1 MKTLLFCYARIRF
14 DSMWLFSKGTNG
26 DQDELAMLIGTY
38 TNGSSK
44 GIYTFRFNQETGTAV
59 PLSSAALPNPS
70 YLVPSGDGEFVYA
83 VSEMNDS
90 TAALSLPFLRPGNGR
105 TAPAEHRSHLRRR
118 PLLRGHQWPGS
129 VDCQLQRWNHV
140 RPFLYRKTHFGSCRH
155 ALSRLC
161 HRSRRIRQATPHIHC
176 TVFSPDGK
184 YIFAT
189 DFSADRILP
198 LCDAPRQPYSSCFS
212 GSRWH

>member
-1 MKTLLFCYARIRF
+1 MLGLGLTACG
-14 DSMWLFSKGTNG
+14 SSPKGTNG

-70 YLVPSGDGEFVYA
+70 YLVPSEDGEFVYA

-90 TAALSLPFLRPGNGR
+90 TAALSSLAFDRETGELRLLNTVP
-105 TAPAEHRSHLRRR
+105 TLRR

-140 RPFLYRKTHFGSCRH
+140 RFSFTERRHFGSCRH

-161 HRSRRIRQATPHIHC
+161 HRSRRHTASHSPHPLHGLFTGRKIHLC
-176 TVFSPDGK
+176 HRLQCRPHP
-184 YIFAT
+184 A
-189 DFSADRILP
+189 

>member
-1 MKTLLFCYARIRF
+1 
-14 DSMWLFSKGTNG
+14 
-26 DQDELAMLIGTY
+26 MLIGTY

-90 TAALSLPFLRPGNGR
+90 TAALSSLSLDRETGELRLLNTVP
-105 TAPAEHRSHLRRR
+105 TLRR

-140 RPFLYRKTHFGSCRH
+140 RLSFTERRHFGSCRH

-161 HRSRRIRQATPHIHC
+161 HRSRRHTASHSPHPLHGLFTGRKVYLRHRLQC
-176 TVFSPDGK
+176 RPHP
-184 YIFAT
+184 A
-189 DFSADRILP
+189 

>member
-1 MKTLLFCYARIRF
+1 MLGLGLTACG
-14 DSMWLFSKGTNG
+14 SSPKGTNG

-70 YLVPSGDGEFVYA
+70 YLVPSEDGEFVYA

-90 TAALSLPFLRPGNGR
+90 TAALSSLALDRETGELRLLNTVPTFGADPCYVATNGR
-105 TAPAEHRSHLRRR
+105 EVLTANYSGGTISFTERR
-118 PLLRGHQWPGS
+118 
-129 VDCQLQRWNHV
+129 
-140 RPFLYRKTHFGSCRH
+140 YFGSCRH

-161 HRSRRIRQATPHIHC
+161 HRSRRHTASHSPHPLHGLFTGRKGYLRHRLQC
-176 TVFSPDGK
+176 RPHP
-184 YIFAT
+184 A
-189 DFSADRILP
+189 
-198 LCDAPRQPYSSCFS
+198 LCDAPRRPYSSCFS
-212 GSRWH
+212 GSR

>member
-1 MKTLLFCYARIRF
+1 MKTLLFCMLGLGLTACG
-14 DSMWLFSKGTNG
+14 SSPKGTNG

-70 YLVPSGDGEFVYA
+70 YLVPSEDGEFVYA

-90 TAALSLPFLRPGNGR
+90 TAALSSPCLRPGNGR

-140 RPFLYRKTHFGSCRH
+140 RLSFTERRHFGSCRH

-161 HRSRRIRQATPHIHC
+161 HRSPTPYGKPLPTSIARSFHRTESIS
-176 TVFSPDGK
+176 SPPTSVPT
-184 YIFAT
+184 A
-189 DFSADRILP
+189 
-198 LCDAPRQPYSSCFS
+198 SCAL
-212 GSRWH
+212 